1 MRHLASFTV
10 KPYPFMSKDQDIPKQ
25 YNPSA
30 TEDKWYSYWE
40 ENGYFHS
47 EPDDRESFTVV
58 IPPPNVTGV
67 LHMGHMLNNT
77 IQDVLV
83 RRARMLGKNACW
95 VPGTD
100 HASIATEAK
109 VVQKLRKQGIKKSD
123 LSRDEFLNH
132 AWNWTD
138 EHGGIILE
146 QLKKLGAS
154 CDWQRTRFTLE
165 EELYETV
172 IDCFIELHNRGLI
185 YRGLR
190 MVNWDPAAQTA
201 LSDEEVIH
209 KEVQSK
215 FYHVRYPIKDSDD
228 YVTIATTR
236 PETILADTAV
246 CVNLD
251 DERYKHLVGKT
262 AIIPMVNREVPIIA
276 DEYVDPE
283 FGTGCLKIT
292 PAHDPNDYELGVKHG
307 LEVIDI
313 LNADGTIAEKAGF
326 YVGEDRFTARKRIAK
341 DLEDFGL
348 LLKVEEMNNKVGYS
362 ERTDVVIEPRLSL
375 QWFLKMEELGKP
387 ALEHVM
393 NDDIQF
399 HPAKFKN
406 SYRNWMENIRD
417 WCISRQLWWGHRI
430 PAWYYGDGDEEFV
443 IAKSEDEALE
453 KAQEKSGNR
462 NLTLKEIYQDEDVLD
477 TWFSSWLWPI
487 SVFDPEFIRTK
498 KANKALEYYYPTQD
512 LVTAPEIMFFWVARM
527 IMAGYAFADE
537 KPFSNVYYHGI
548 VRDEKRRK
556 MSKSLGNSPDPLELI
571 KKYGADGTRAGM
583 LFSAPAGNDLLFDEN
598 LCEQGR
604 NFSNKIWNAYRFLT
618 MNMDEQKTYTPT
630 TTIDPDNLADKWMMG
645 RIRTTLTEME
655 DDFSKYRLNEAL
667 KKIYSLVWDDFCD
680 WYIEVCKSDQIGEK
694 MPKENLERAL
704 GFFEILMKM
713 LHPFMPFITEEIW
726 QRIRERSAEEA
737 LTISPWPKISDQTY
751 PESVELF
758 SMVQSQ
764 ISAIRNIQAEMNL
777 APKAELAIIIKPKTA
792 ELTNQLG
799 GAGWIYKK
807 LLPVESLTFNL
818 SADKPKASAASVVDG
833 SEIFI
838 PLEGLIDLEVE
849 RERIQKEIDRLQ
861 GFMKGI
867 DAKLSNKGFVENA
880 PDAVVEKERQKKADA
895 ETNLGKLKD
904 QLSEFEG

>member
-1 MRHLASFTV
+1 
-10 KPYPFMSKDQDIPKQ
+10 MSKDQDIPKQ
-25 YNPSA
+25 YTPA
-30 TEDKWYSYWE
+30 ETEEKWYAYWE

-47 EPDDRESFTVV
+47 EPDNRESFTVV

-95 VPGTD
+95 IPGTD

-109 VVQKLRKQGIKKSD
+109 VVQKLRKRGIKKSD
-123 LSRDEFLNH
+123 LSREDFLKH
-132 AWNWTD
+132 AWDWTD

-154 CDWQRTRFTLE
+154 CDWKRTRFTLE
-165 EELYETV
+165 DELYETV
-172 IDCFIELHNRGLI
+172 IDSFIELYDRGLI

-215 FYHVRYPIKDSDD
+215 FYHVRYPIKDSDEH
-228 YVTIATTR
+228 VTIATTR

-246 CVNLD
+246 CVNPD

-292 PAHDPNDYELGVKHG
+292 PAHDPNDYELGIKHG
-307 LEVIDI
+307 LDVIDI
-313 LNADGTIAEKAGF
+313 LNPDGTMAEQAKF

-341 DLEDFGL
+341 DLESFGL
-348 LLKVEEMNNKVGYS
+348 LVKVEEMQNKVGYS

-375 QWFLKMEELGKP
+375 QWFLKMEELSKP

-393 NDDIQF
+393 NDDVQF

-430 PAWYYGDGDEEFV
+430 PAWYFGDGDDEFV
-443 IAKSEDEALE
+443 IARTEDEALS
-453 KAQEKSGNR
+453 KAVEKSGNS
-462 NLTLKEIYQDEDVLD
+462 NLTSADIHQDEDVLD

-487 SVFDPEFIRTK
+487 SVFDPQFIKTK
-498 KANKALEYYYPTQD
+498 KANKELEYYYPTQD

-527 IMAGYAFADE
+527 IMAGYAFAGE

-548 VRDEKRRK
+548 VRDEKGRK

-571 KKYGADGTRAGM
+571 KQYGADGTRAGM
-583 LFSAPAGNDLLFDEN
+583 LFSAPAGNDLLFDEA

-604 NFSNKIWNAYRFLT
+604 NFSNKIWNAFRFLT
-618 MNMDEQKTYTPT
+618 MNMDENESYTPT
-630 TTIDPDNLADKWMMG
+630 TEIDPENLADKWMLG
-645 RIRTTLTEME
+645 RIQVTLAEME

-726 QRIRERSAEEA
+726 QRIRERSESEA
-737 LTISPWPKISDQTY
+737 LTISPWPELTNDNHSG
-751 PESVELF
+751 SVELF
-758 SMVQSQ
+758 DVVQSQ

-777 APKAELAIIIKPKTA
+777 APKTPLNITIKPKNS
-792 ELTNQLG
+792 ELANQLDG
-799 GAGWIYKK
+799 SAWIYNR
-807 LLPVESLTFNL
+807 LLPVDSLTFNID
-818 SADKPKASAASVVDG
+818 AEKPKASAAAVVDG

-838 PLEGLIDLEVE
+838 PLEGLIDLDVE
-849 RERIQKEIDRLQ
+849 RERIQKEIGRLQ

-867 DAKLSNKGFVENA
+867 DAKLSNKGFVDNA
-880 PDAVVEKERQKKADA
+880 PAAVVEKERQKKADA
-895 ETNLGKLKD
+895 ESNLGKLKA
-904 QLSEFEG
+904 QLTELDG

>member
-1 MRHLASFTV
+1 
-10 KPYPFMSKDQDIPKQ
+10 MSKIKDIPKQ

-30 TEDKWYSYWE
+30 TEEKWYSYWE

-47 EPDDRESFTVV
+47 EPDERESFTVV

-83 RRARMLGKNACW
+83 RRARMQGKNACW

-109 VVQKLRKQGIKKSD
+109 VVQKLRKEGLKKSD
-123 LSRDEFLNH
+123 LSRDEFLKH

-138 EHGGIILE
+138 EHGGIILQ

-154 CDWQRTRFTLE
+154 CDWKRTRFTLE
-165 EELYETV
+165 DELYQTV
-172 IDCFIELHNRGLI
+172 IDCFIELYDRGLI

-209 KEVQSK
+209 KEIQSK
-215 FYHVRYPIKDSDD
+215 FYHVRYPIKDTDEFI
-228 YVTIATTR
+228 TIATTR

-246 CVNLD
+246 CVNPD
-251 DERYKHLVGKT
+251 DDRFRHLVGKT
-262 AIIPMVNREVPIIA
+262 AIIPLVNREVKIIA
-276 DEYVDPE
+276 DDYVDPE

-313 LNADGTIAEKAGF
+313 LNADGTMAEEAGF
-326 YVGEDRFTARKRIAK
+326 YIGEERFKARKLIAK
-341 DLEDFGL
+341 DLEDLGL
-348 LLKVEEMNNKVGYS
+348 LIKVEEMSNKVGYS

-375 QWFLKMEELGKP
+375 QWFLKMDEISKP
-387 ALEHVM
+387 ALENVM
-393 NDDIQF
+393 NDTVQF

-430 PAWYYGDGDEEFV
+430 PAWYYGDREDEFV
-443 IAKSEDEALE
+443 IARTADEALE
-453 KAQEKSGNR
+453 KAKEKSGKS
-462 NLTLKEIYQDEDVLD
+462 NLTTGDIRQDEDVLD
-477 TWFSSWLWPI
+477 TWFSSWLWPM

-498 KANKALEYYYPTQD
+498 KVSKELDYYYPTQD

-527 IMAGYAFADE
+527 IMAGYAFAGE

-556 MSKSLGNSPDPLELI
+556 MSKSLGNSPDPLKLI
-571 KKYGADGTRAGM
+571 DQYGADGTRVGM
-583 LFSAPAGNDLLFDEN
+583 LFASPAGNDLLFDEN

-604 NFSNKIWNAYRFLT
+604 NFSNKIWNAFRFLT
-618 MNMDEQKTYTPT
+618 MNMAEGENYTPKT
-630 TTIDPDNLADKWMMG
+630 EIDPENLADQWMLG
-645 RIRTTLTEME
+645 RINTTLDEME
-655 DDFSKYRLNEAL
+655 EDFSRYRLNEAL

-680 WYIEVCKSDQIGEK
+680 WYIEVCKSNEYGK
-694 MPKENLERAL
+694 NMPRQNLERAL

-726 QRIRERSAEEA
+726 QQIQNRTESEA
-737 LTISPWPKISDQTY
+737 LTISSWPERNSQTFND
-751 PESVELF
+751 SVHLF
-758 SMVQSQ
+758 GIIQSH
-764 ISAIRNIQAEMNL
+764 ITAIRNIQAEMNL
-777 APKAELAIIIKPKTA
+777 SPKAELNIIIKPKND
-792 ELTNQLG
+792 ELAAQITS
-799 GAGWIYKK
+799 AGWIYEK
-807 LLPVESLTFNL
+807 LLPVNTLQL
-818 SADKPKASAASVVDG
+818 DLKADKPKASAAAVIDG
-833 SEIFI
+833 SEIYI
-838 PLEGLIDLEVE
+838 PLEGLIDLDKE
-849 RERIQKEIDRLQ
+849 RERIQKEINRLE
-861 GFMKGI
+861 GFRRGVVG
-867 DAKLSNKGFVENA
+867 KLSNDQFVENA
-880 PDAVVEKERQKKADA
+880 PDEVVAKERQKKEDADS
-895 ETNLGKLKD
+895 NLQKLKA
-904 QLSEFEG
+904 QLQEYES

>member
-1 MRHLASFTV
+1 
-10 KPYPFMSKDQDIPKQ
+10 MSKIKDIPKQ
-25 YNPSA
+25 YNPST
-30 TEDKWYSYWE
+30 TEEKWYSYWE
-40 ENGYFHS
+40 ENGYFNS
-47 EPDDRESFTVV
+47 QPDERESFTVV

-109 VVQKLRKQGIKKSD
+109 VVQKLRKEGIKKSD
-123 LSRDEFLNH
+123 LSRDEFLKH

-165 EELYETV
+165 DELYETV
-172 IDCFIELHNRGLI
+172 IDCFIELYNRGLI

-215 FYHVRYPIKDSDD
+215 FYHVRYPIKNSDE

-236 PETILADTAV
+236 PETILADTGV
-246 CVNLD
+246 CVNPD
-251 DERYKHLVGKT
+251 DERYSHLVGKI
-262 AIIPMVNREVPIIA
+262 AVIPIVNREVPIIA

-292 PAHDPNDYELGVKHG
+292 PAHDPNDYELGIKHH
-307 LEVIDI
+307 LDVIDI
-313 LNADGTIAEKAGF
+313 LNADGTIADAAGF
-326 YVGEDRFTARKRIAK
+326 YISEDRFKARKLIAK
-341 DLEDFGL
+341 DLDELGL
-348 LLKVEEMNNKVGYS
+348 LVKVEQMSNKVGYS

-375 QWFLKMEELGKP
+375 QWFLTMSELSKP
-387 ALEHVM
+387 ALDHVL
-393 NDDIQF
+393 NDDVQF

-430 PAWYYGDGDEEFV
+430 PAWYFGEGEEEFV
-443 IAKSEDEALE
+443 IARTAEEALE
-453 KAQEKSGNR
+453 KAKEKSGNGS
-462 NLTLKEIYQDEDVLD
+462 LTENDISQDEDVLD

-498 KANKALEYYYPTQD
+498 KANNELDYYYPTQD

-583 LFSAPAGNDLLFDEN
+583 LFSAPAGNDLLFDEA

-604 NFSNKIWNAYRFLT
+604 NFSNKIWNAFRFLT
-618 MNMDEQKTYTPT
+618 MNMDKGETYIPT
-630 TTIDPDNLADKWMMG
+630 TEIDPENLADKWMAG
-645 RIRTTLTEME
+645 RIQSTLTGME
-655 DDFSKYRLNEAL
+655 DDFEKYRLNEAL

-680 WYIEVCKSDQIGEK
+680 WYIEVCKADEYGQN
-694 MPKENLERAL
+694 MPKEKLERAL
-704 GFFEILMKM
+704 GFFELLMKM

-726 QRIRERSAEEA
+726 QRIRNRSADEA
-737 LTISPWPKISDQTY
+737 LTISSWPEIPAEHVQD
-751 PESVELF
+751 SVDLF
-758 SMVQSQ
+758 ETVQAQ
-764 ISAIRNIQAEMNL
+764 VTAIRNIQAEMNL
-777 APKAELAIIIKPKTA
+777 APKAELKIFIKPKNS
-792 ELTNQLG
+792 ELAAKIQSS
-799 GAGWIYKK
+799 GWIYKK
-807 LLPVESLTFNL
+807 LLPVASLTVDL
-818 SADKPKASAASVVDG
+818 SAEKPKAAAASVVDG

-838 PLEGLIDLEVE
+838 PLEGLIDLKKE
-849 RERIQKEIDRLQ
+849 REKIRKEINRLH
-861 GFMKGI
+861 GFIKGI
-867 DAKLSNKGFVENA
+867 DGKLSNSGFVDNA
-880 PDAVVEKERQKKADA
+880 PEAVVEKERQKKADA
-895 ETNLGKLKD
+895 ETNLEKLTA
-904 QLSEFEG
+904 QLDEFEG

>member
-1 MRHLASFTV
+1 LRLCGETYRS
-10 KPYPFMSKDQDIPKQ
+10 MSKIKDIPKQ

-30 TEDKWYSYWE
+30 TEEKWYSYWE

-47 EPDDRESFTVV
+47 EPDERESFTVV

-109 VVQKLRKQGIKKSD
+109 VVQKLRKEGIKKSD
-123 LSRDEFLNH
+123 LSRDEFLKH
-132 AWNWTD
+132 AWSWTD
-138 EHGGIILE
+138 EHGGIILQ

-165 EELYETV
+165 DELYETV
-172 IDCFIELHNRGLI
+172 IDCFIELYNRGMI

-215 FYHVRYPIKDSDD
+215 FYHVRYPIKDSDE

-246 CVNLD
+246 CVNPD
-251 DERYKHLVGKT
+251 DERFRHLVGKT
-262 AIIPMVNREVPIIA
+262 VIIPMVNREVPVIA

-292 PAHDPNDYELGVKHG
+292 PAHDPNDYELGIKHG

-313 LNADGTIAEKAGF
+313 LNADGTMAKEAKF
-326 YVGEDRFTARKRIAK
+326 YIGEDRFKARKLIAK
-341 DLEDFGL
+341 ELEELGL
-348 LLKVEEMNNKVGYS
+348 LVKVEEMSNKVGYS

-375 QWFLKMEELGKP
+375 QWFMKMDEISKP
-387 ALEHVM
+387 ALENVM
-393 NDDIQF
+393 NDNVQF

-430 PAWYYGDGDEEFV
+430 PAWYYGDGEEEFV
-443 IAKSEDEALE
+443 IARAADEALE
-453 KAQEKSGNR
+453 KAKEKSGNSS
-462 NLTLKEIYQDEDVLD
+462 LTAGDIRQDEDVLD
-477 TWFSSWLWPI
+477 TWFSSWLWPM
-487 SVFDPEFIRTK
+487 SVFDPEFIKTK
-498 KANKALEYYYPTQD
+498 KANRDLEYYYPTQD

-527 IMAGYAFADE
+527 IMAGYAFAGE

-556 MSKSLGNSPDPLELI
+556 MSKSLGNSPDPLKLI
-571 KKYGADGTRAGM
+571 EQYGADGTRVGM
-583 LFSAPAGNDLLFDEN
+583 LFASPAGNDLLFDEN

-618 MNMDEQKTYTPT
+618 MNMAEGEIYTPST
-630 TTIDPDNLADKWMMG
+630 EIDPDNLADKWISG
-645 RIRTTLTEME
+645 RIQTTLREME
-655 DDFSKYRLNEAL
+655 DDFSRYRLNEAL

-680 WYIEVCKSDQIGEK
+680 WYIEVCKADEYGEN
-694 MPKENLERAL
+694 MPKQNLERAL

-726 QRIRERSAEEA
+726 QQIRDRSEHEA
-737 LTISPWPKISDQTY
+737 LTISSWPEIRDETFDD
-751 PESVELF
+751 SVALF
-758 SMVQSQ
+758 GTVQSQ

-777 APKAELAIIIKPKTA
+777 APRAELTIIIKPKDNKLNDQVKA
-792 ELTNQLG
+792 
-799 GAGWIYKK
+799 ASWIYKK
-807 LLPVESLTFNL
+807 LLPVKQIRFDV
-818 SADKPKASAASVVDG
+818 SAEKPKASAAAVVHG
-833 SEIFI
+833 SEIYI
-838 PLEGLIDLEVE
+838 PLEGLIDLEKE
-849 RERIQKEIDRLQ
+849 RERIQKEIDRVE
-861 GFMKGI
+861 GFRKSVVG
-867 DAKLSNKGFVENA
+867 KLSNEQFVANA
-880 PDAVVEKERQKKADA
+880 PEAVVDKERQKKADA
-895 ETNLGKLKD
+895 DSNLEKLNA
-904 QLSEFEG
+904 QLEEFES